1 MNCNEK
7 GENMNLIDDIKLLK
21 KKRNAVILAH
31 NYQIEDVQNVA
42 DYVGDSFYLS
52 KVAQEVEA
60 DVIVF
65 CGVHFMAETAY
76 LLAPEKKI
84 LLQEI
89 NAGCPMADMVDIEG
103 LRRLKEQHPTATVVS
118 YVNTSAEVKAES
130 DVCCTSSN
138 AIKIISQ
145 IENDK
150 IIFLPDR
157 NLGNYVA
164 QNFPDKEFILWDG
177 YCITHE
183 KIVPDDVLKVKNKY
197 PQAKFLMHPECN
209 PSVVDMADFTGSTSE
224 IIDYAVNSEDEV
236 FVIGTEMGVLCK
248 LQSLCKNKQFFILH
262 PGLVCPNMK
271 KTNLGSVYDALLN
284 NQHQITIKQEIAEKA
299 IIPLQKM
306 MELGR

>member
-1 MNCNEK
+1 
-7 GENMNLIDDIKLLK
+7 MNLIEDIKLLK

-31 NYQIEDVQNVA
+31 NYQIEDVQNIA

-60 DVIVF
+60 EVIVF

-84 LLQEI
+84 LLPEL
-89 NAGCPMADMVDIEG
+89 NAGCPMADMVDAEG
-103 LRRLKEQHPTATVVS
+103 VRKLKQQYPKATVVA
-118 YVNTSAEVKAES
+118 YVNTSAQVKAES

-138 AIKIISQ
+138 AVKIISK
-145 IENDK
+145 IENDQ
-150 IIFLPDR
+150 IIFLPDK
-157 NLGNYVA
+157 NLGDFVA
-164 QNFPDKEFILWDG
+164 KQFPEKEFIMWDG

-183 KIVPDDVLKVKNKY
+183 KIVPNDVLAVREKY
-197 PQAKFLMHPECN
+197 PKAKFLMHPECN
-209 PSVVDMADFTGSTSE
+209 PEVVALGDFAGSTSE
-224 IIDYAVNSEDEV
+224 IINYAVNSKEKV

-248 LQSLCKNKQFFILH
+248 LQNLCQDKQFFILH

-271 KTNLGSVYDALLN
+271 KTNLSSIYDALLN
-284 NQHQITIKQEIAEKA
+284 NQHQIKIEATIAKKA

-306 MELGR
+306 MELGQ

>member
-84 LLQEI
+84 LLPEI

>member
-84 LLQEI
+84 LLPEI

-197 PQAKFLMHPECN
+197 PQAKFLIHPECN